1 MAWQSPYAQ
10 PAEQVS
16 YMGDATATDNAEL
29 TLAIE
34 ATSRSVDRAC
44 DRQFGLL
51 DAPQGRFYTACYD
64 ANRRRWEIPTDD
76 FATTDGLVVE
86 TVGPQSDTVLAAC
99 FSSPLNALANGPVW
113 TSLIVPT
120 SSAVVPGGREGS
132 IKVTAKFGWSDVPPT
147 IKLATMIQAS
157 RLYARRHAIRHDG

>member
-51 DAPQGRFYTACYD
+51 DAPQ
-64 ANRRRWEIPTDD
+64 IPTDD
-76 FATTDGLVVE
+76 FATADGLVVE

-99 FSSPLNALANGPVW
+99 FSSPLNALANGSVW

-132 IKVTAKFGWSDVPPT
+132 IKGTAKFGWPDVPPT